1 MSRLIV
7 SENLKLQ
14 PRLTVEV
21 ARLFPPQGEWTEAAY
36 ITLPETNH
44 IVELS
49 EGELI
54 MPPPPLVGHQV
65 ALARLFSALYSFV
78 RERDLGTVLC
88 APTGVRLWPGK
99 IREPDI
105 LFVAKEHADRIKEDM
120 IYGAPDLVVEIL
132 SPGTEE
138 TDRREKFDEY
148 EQVGVS
154 EYWIV
159 DPEASKIMVYA
170 LVKGAYKR
178 QGVFSAGEAAC
189 SALLEGFEIAME
201 EIFKSQIH

>member
-1 MSRLIV
+1 MSKPAV
-7 SENLKLQ
+7 GAELKMKPQLA
-14 PRLTVEV
+14 VDV

-36 ITLPETNH
+36 LALPETNH

-54 MPPPPLVGHQV
+54 MPPPPSVAHQRISG
-65 ALARLFSALYSFV
+65 RLLFALYSFV
-78 RERDLGTVLC
+78 RDRDLGTVLY

-105 LFVAKEHADRIKEDM
+105 LFLAHEHADRIKEDM
-120 IYGAPDLVVEIL
+120 IYGPPDLVIEVL

-148 EQVGVS
+148 EEAGVS
-154 EYWIV
+154 EYWLV
-159 DPEASKIMVYA
+159 DPTASNVTVYA
-170 LVKGAYKR
+170 LTEGAYEL
-178 QGVFSAGEAAC
+178 QGTFDSGEVAR
-189 SALLEGFEIAME
+189 SALMKGFDIAVD
-201 EIFKSQIH
+201 EIFRR

>member
-1 MSRLIV
+1 MSKLAV
-7 SENLKLQ
+7 SERVKVR

-21 ARLFPPQGEWTEAAY
+21 ARLFPPQGEWTEWAY
-36 ITLPETNH
+36 MALPETNH

-54 MPPPPLVGHQV
+54 MPPPPLVGHQRILV
-65 ALARLFSALYSFV
+65 NLVSRLHMFV
-78 RERDLGTVLC
+78 TEHGLGRVFC

-105 LFVAKEHADRIKEDM
+105 LFVAQEHTDRIKRDM

-138 TDRREKFDEY
+138 TDRREKFNEY
-148 EQVGVS
+148 EQAGVS
-154 EYWIV
+154 EYWII
-159 DPEASKIMVYA
+159 DAQASNITVYV
-170 LVKGAYKR
+170 LTEGAYEL
-178 QGVFSAGEAAC
+178 QGVFSSGEMAR
-189 SALLEGFEIAME
+189 STLLEGFEIAIDEML
-201 EIFKSQIH
+201 K